1 MLIKLWYLDCI
12 VSLVLIRSMVLIRV
26 RNETKP
32 IINRDSSAV
41 GAAVH
46 MVHSILSSKT
56 PLI

>member
-32 IINRDSSAV
+32 IINKDSSAV
-41 GAAVH
+41 SAAVH
-46 MVHSILSSKT
+46 MV
-56 PLI
+56 PLNPIK